1 MEIFLQALISGLL
14 QGSVYAMLAVAF
26 SIIYMTTRT
35 INFALGPQMLIAAL
49 VYFTLTFG
57 GPLLGS
63 EFGGGIPFLIALV
76 ISIVASILIGLLVH
90 SLGLRPLGQFDPNSN
105 IGWILTTLAI
115 GIILVEGGR
124 LIFEEANRPVPPIIQ
139 AIGGS
144 ESILNI
150 PPQKYLIF
158 IVGITLAL
166 ALETLHRKTK
176 LGRGLRATAHD
187 RNTAALMGINTNF
200 MILYSFGLAGAIAA
214 IAAWLIIPVVF
225 VDFNALG
232 TFIGLKAFVGAVVGG
247 IGSTRGALL
256 GGLVVGLA
264 ESMTVV
270 FQAQQWG
277 DAVVFVLLILILMVK
292 PTGILGEA
300 RIEKV

>member
-1 MEIFLQALISGLL
+1 MDIFLQALISGLL

-49 VYFTLTFG
+49 IYFTLTFG
-57 GPLLGS
+57 GALGFGDGVVPL
-63 EFGGGIPFLIALV
+63 FVALP
-76 ISIVASILIGLLVH
+76 ISIVASVLIGLLVH
-90 SLGLRPLGQFDPNSN
+90 TFALRPLGQFDPNGN
-105 IGWILTTLAI
+105 IGWILTTLAL
-115 GIILVEGGR
+115 GLILIEGGR

-139 AIGGS
+139 SIGGS

-158 IVGITLAL
+158 IVGIALAL

-214 IAAWLIIPVVF
+214 VAAWLIIPVVF

>member
-1 MEIFLQALISGLL
+1 MEIVLQALVSGLL
-14 QGSVYAMLAVAF
+14 QGSVYAILAVAF

-35 INFALGPQMLIAAL
+35 INFALGPQMLMAAL
-49 VYFTLTFG
+49 IYFVLAFG
-57 GPLLGS
+57 GP
-63 EFGGGIPFLIALV
+63 GIPIFVALPIA
-76 ISIVASILIGLLVH
+76 IAASIVIGLLVQII
-90 SLGLRPLGQFDPNSN
+90 GLRPLGQFDPNSN
-105 IGWILTTLAI
+105 IGWILTTLAL
-115 GIILVEGGR
+115 GIIITEAAR
-124 LIFEEANRPVPPIIQ
+124 LIFTEENRPVPPLVESV
-139 AIGGS
+139 AGR
-144 ESILNI
+144 ESIANI
-150 PPQKYLIF
+150 PLQTYLIF
-158 IVGITLAL
+158 VVAIAL
-166 ALETLHRKTK
+166 ALVLEALHRKTK

-187 RNTAALMGINTNF
+187 RNTASLMGINTNF
-200 MILYSFGLAGAIAA
+200 MILYSFALAGAIAA
-214 IAAWLIIPVVF
+214 VSAWLIIPVVF

-247 IGSTRGALL
+247 IGSTRGALV

-270 FQAQQWG
+270 VRAQDWR

>member
-1 MEIFLQALISGLL
+1 VDIILQALVSGLL

-35 INFALGPQMLIAAL
+35 INFALGPQMLIGAL

-57 GPLLGS
+57 GALGL
-63 EFGGGIPFLIALV
+63 GDGIVPIFVALPIAVLV
-76 ISIVASILIGLLVH
+76 SILVGLLVH
-90 SLGLRPLGQFDPNSN
+90 TLGLRPLGQFDPNSN

-115 GIILVEGGR
+115 GLMLVEGGR
-124 LIFEEANRPVPPIIQ
+124 LLFEEKNRPVPPVIES
-139 AIGGS
+139 IGGQDA
-144 ESILNI
+144 IVNI

-158 IVGITLAL
+158 IVGIALAI

-214 IAAWLIIPVVF
+214 VAAWLIIPVVF

-247 IGSTRGALL
+247 IGSTRGALV
-256 GGLVVGLA
+256 GGLAVGLA

>member
-1 MEIFLQALISGLL
+1 MDIILQALISGLL

-49 VYFTLTFG
+49 IYFTLTFG
-57 GPLLGS
+57 GALGFQEGVVPL
-63 EFGGGIPFLIALV
+63 FIALP
-76 ISIVASILIGLLVH
+76 IAIVASILIGLLVH
-90 SLGLRPLGQFDPNSN
+90 TLGLRPLGQFDPNSN

-115 GIILVEGGR
+115 GLILVETGR
-124 LIFEEANRPVPPIIQ
+124 LIFEETNRPVPPIIQ
-139 AIGGS
+139 SIGGQDA
-144 ESILNI
+144 ILNI

-158 IVGITLAL
+158 IVGIAIAL

-214 IAAWLIIPVVF
+214 VAAWLLIPVVF

-247 IGSTRGALL
+247 IGSTRGALV

>member
-1 MEIFLQALISGLL
+1 MDIFLQALISGLL

-35 INFALGPQMLIAAL
+35 INFALGPQMLVAAL
-49 VYFTLTFG
+49 IYFTLAFG
-57 GPLLGS
+57 GAFGLEDGQGALPLVV
-63 EFGGGIPFLIALV
+63 ALV
-76 ISIVASILIGLLVH
+76 VAVLASILIGLLVH
-90 SLGLRPLGQFDPNSN
+90 TLGLRPLGQFDPNSN

-115 GIILVEGGR
+115 GLILVEAGR
-124 LIFEEANRPVPPIIQ
+124 LLFEEKNRPVPPIIEQ
-139 AIGGS
+139 IGGQDA
-144 ESILNI
+144 ILNI

-158 IVGITLAL
+158 LVGIAIAL

-214 IAAWLIIPVVF
+214 VAAWLLIPVVF

-247 IGSTRGALL
+247 IGSTRGALV

>member
-1 MEIFLQALISGLL
+1 MDIFLQALISGLL

-35 INFALGPQMLIAAL
+35 INFALGPQMLVAAL
-49 VYFTLTFG
+49 IYFTLAFG
-57 GPLLGS
+57 GAFGLEDGQGALPLV
-63 EFGGGIPFLIALV
+63 IALV
-76 ISIVASILIGLLVH
+76 VAVLASILIGLLVH
-90 SLGLRPLGQFDPNSN
+90 TLGLRPLGQFDPNSN

-115 GIILVEGGR
+115 GLILVEAGR
-124 LIFEEANRPVPPIIQ
+124 LIFEEKNRPVPPVIQ
-139 AIGGS
+139 SIGGQDA
-144 ESILNI
+144 ILNI

-158 IVGITLAL
+158 LVGIAIAL

-214 IAAWLIIPVVF
+214 VAAWLLIPVVF

-247 IGSTRGALL
+247 IGSTRGALV

>member
-1 MEIFLQALISGLL
+1 MDIILQALVSGLL

-35 INFALGPQMLIAAL
+35 INFALGPQMLIGAL
-49 VYFTLTFG
+49 IYFTLTFG
-57 GPLLGS
+57 GALGL
-63 EFGGGIPFLIALV
+63 GDGVIPMFVALPIAIL
-76 ISIVASILIGLLVH
+76 ASILVGLLVH
-90 SLGLRPLGQFDPNSN
+90 TLGLRPLGQFDPNSN
-105 IGWILTTLAI
+105 IGWILTTLAL
-115 GIILVEGGR
+115 GLMLVEAGR
-124 LIFEEANRPVPPIIQ
+124 LIFEEKNRPVPAVIET
-139 AIGGS
+139 IGGQDA
-144 ESILNI
+144 IVNI

-158 IVGITLAL
+158 IVGIALAL

-214 IAAWLIIPVVF
+214 VAAWLIIPVVF

-247 IGSTRGALL
+247 IGSTRGALV

>member
-1 MEIFLQALISGLL
+1 MDIVLQALVSGLL

-35 INFALGPQMLIAAL
+35 INFALGPQMLVAAL
-49 VYFTLTFG
+49 IYFTLTFG
-57 GPLLGS
+57 GALGTGDGVVPLFVALP
-63 EFGGGIPFLIALV
+63 IAIAL
-76 ISIVASILIGLLVH
+76 SILVGLFVH
-90 SLGLRPLGQFDPNSN
+90 TLALRPLGQFDPNGN
-105 IGWILTTLAI
+105 IGWILTTLSV
-115 GIILVEGGR
+115 GLILIEGSR
-124 LIFEEANRPVPPIIQ
+124 LLFHEANRPVPPIIKT
-139 AIGGS
+139 IGG
-144 ESILNI
+144 EDAVLNI

-158 IVGITLAL
+158 IVGIAIAL

-247 IGSTRGALL
+247 IGSTRGALV

>member
-1 MEIFLQALISGLL
+1 MDILLQALVSGLL

-35 INFALGPQMLIAAL
+35 INFALGPQMLVAAL
-49 VYFTLTFG
+49 VYFTITFG
-57 GPLLGS
+57 GPFLGS
-63 EFGGGIPFLIALV
+63 EVGGGLPFLLSLA

-90 SLGLRPLGQFDPNSN
+90 TLGLRPLGQFDPNSN

-115 GIILVEGGR
+115 GLMLIEGGR
-124 LIFEEANRPVPPIIQ
+124 LIFEEANRPVPPVIQ
-139 AIGGS
+139 SIAGN
-144 ESILNI
+144 ESLANI
-150 PPQKYLIF
+150 PLQNYLIF
-158 IVGITLAL
+158 VVGIAVAI

-214 IAAWLIIPVVF
+214 VAAWLIIPVTF
-225 VDFNALG
+225 VDFSALG
-232 TFIGLKAFVGAVVGG
+232 TFIGLKSFVAAVVGG
-247 IGSTRGALL
+247 IGSTRGALV

-270 FQAQQWG
+270 FKAGDWR

>member
-1 MEIFLQALISGLL
+1 MDIILQALVSGLL

-49 VYFTLTFG
+49 IYFTLTFG
-57 GPLLGS
+57 GALGFQEGVVPL
-63 EFGGGIPFLIALV
+63 FIALP
-76 ISIVASILIGLLVH
+76 IAIVASILIGLLVH
-90 SLGLRPLGQFDPNSN
+90 TLGLRPLGQFDPNSN

-115 GIILVEGGR
+115 GLILVESGR
-124 LIFEEANRPVPPIIQ
+124 LIFKEANRPVPPIIE
-139 AIGGS
+139 AIGGND
-144 ESILNI
+144 SILNI

-158 IVGITLAL
+158 IVGIALAL

-214 IAAWLIIPVVF
+214 VAAWLIIPVVF

-247 IGSTRGALL
+247 IGSTRGALV

>member
-1 MEIFLQALISGLL
+1 MDIILQALVSGLL

-49 VYFTLTFG
+49 VYFTLTYG
-57 GPLLGS
+57 GALGMQ
-63 EFGGGIPFLIALV
+63 EGVVAFPIALV
-76 ISIVASILIGLLVH
+76 VSIVVSILIGLLVH
-90 SLGLRPLGQFDPNSN
+90 TLGLRPLGQFDPNSN

-115 GIILVEGGR
+115 GLMIVEAGR
-124 LIFEEANRPVPPIIQ
+124 LIFHEANRPVPPVIDTIL
-139 AIGGS
+139 GKD
-144 ESILNI
+144 SIANI
-150 PPQKYLIF
+150 PPQNYLIF
-158 IVGITLAL
+158 IIDIAVAI

-187 RNTAALMGINTNF
+187 RNTASLMGINTNF

-214 IAAWLIIPVVF
+214 VAAWLIIPVTF

-232 TFIGLKAFVGAVVGG
+232 TFIGLKSFVAAVVGG
-247 IGSTRGALL
+247 IGSTRGALV

-270 FQAQQWG
+270 FKAGDWR

>member
-1 MEIFLQALISGLL
+1 MDIILQAVVSGLL

-35 INFALGPQMLIAAL
+35 INFALGPQMLIGAL
-49 VYFTLTFG
+49 IYFTLTFG
-57 GPLLGS
+57 GALGFQEGIVPLFVAL
-63 EFGGGIPFLIALV
+63 PIA
-76 ISIVASILIGLLVH
+76 IVASILIGLLVH
-90 SLGLRPLGQFDPNSN
+90 TLSLRPLGQFDPNSN

-115 GIILVEGGR
+115 GLMLVEAGR
-124 LIFEEANRPVPPIIQ
+124 LIFHEANRPVPPLIK
-139 AIGGS
+139 AIGGQ
-144 ESILNI
+144 ESIVNI

-158 IVGITLAL
+158 LVGIALAI

-187 RNTAALMGINTNF
+187 RNTASLMGINTNF

-214 IAAWLIIPVVF
+214 VAAWLIIPVVF

-232 TFIGLKAFVGAVVGG
+232 TFIGLKSFVGAVVGG
-247 IGSTRGALL
+247 IGSTRGALV

>member
-1 MEIFLQALISGLL
+1 MDIILQALVSGLL

-35 INFALGPQMLIAAL
+35 INFALGPQMLIGAL
-49 VYFTLTFG
+49 IYFTLTFG
-57 GPLLGS
+57 GALGL
-63 EFGGGIPFLIALV
+63 GDGVIPMFVALPIAIL
-76 ISIVASILIGLLVH
+76 ASILVGLLVH
-90 SLGLRPLGQFDPNSN
+90 TLGLRPLGQFDPNSN
-105 IGWILTTLAI
+105 IGWILTTLAL
-115 GIILVEGGR
+115 GLMLVEAGR
-124 LIFEEANRPVPPIIQ
+124 LIFEEKNRPVPAVIET
-139 AIGGS
+139 IGGQDA
-144 ESILNI
+144 IVNI

-158 IVGITLAL
+158 IVGIALAI

-214 IAAWLIIPVVF
+214 VAAWLIIPVVF

-247 IGSTRGALL
+247 IGSTRGALV

>member
-1 MEIFLQALISGLL
+1 MDIFLQALISGLL

-49 VYFTLTFG
+49 IYFTLTFG
-57 GPLLGS
+57 GALGFEQGPLPLV
-63 EFGGGIPFLIALV
+63 IALIV
-76 ISIVASILIGLLVH
+76 SIIASILIGLLVH
-90 SLGLRPLGQFDPNSN
+90 TLGLRPLGQFDPNSN

-115 GIILVEGGR
+115 GLMLVEAGR
-124 LIFEEANRPVPPIIQ
+124 LIFEEKNRPVPPVIEQ
-139 AIGGS
+139 IGGQDA
-144 ESILNI
+144 ILNI

-158 IVGITLAL
+158 IVGIALAI

-214 IAAWLIIPVVF
+214 VAAWLLIPVVF

-247 IGSTRGALL
+247 IGSTRGALV

>member
-1 MEIFLQALISGLL
+1 MDIILQALVSGLL

-49 VYFTLTFG
+49 VYFTLTYG
-57 GPLLGS
+57 GALGMT
-63 EFGGGIPFLIALV
+63 GGMPFLLALL
-76 ISIVASILIGLLVH
+76 ISVVLSVLVGLLVH
-90 SLGLRPLGQFDPNSN
+90 TLGLRPLGQFDPNSN

-115 GIILVEGGR
+115 GLMIVEAGR
-124 LIFEEANRPVPPIIQ
+124 LIFHEANRPVPPVIDTIF
-139 AIGGS
+139 GKS
-144 ESILNI
+144 SIANI
-150 PPQKYLIF
+150 PPQNYLIF
-158 IVGITLAL
+158 IVGIAVAI

-187 RNTAALMGINTNF
+187 RNTASLMGINTNF

-214 IAAWLIIPVVF
+214 IAAWLIIPVTF

-232 TFIGLKAFVGAVVGG
+232 TFIGLKSFVAAVVGG
-247 IGSTRGALL
+247 IGSTRGALV

-270 FQAQQWG
+270 FKAGDWR

>member
-1 MEIFLQALISGLL
+1 
-14 QGSVYAMLAVAF
+14 MLAVAF

-35 INFALGPQMLIAAL
+35 INFALGPQMLVAAL
-49 VYFTLTFG
+49 IYFTITFG
-57 GPLLGS
+57 GPFLGT
-63 EFGGGIPFLIALV
+63 EVGGGLPFLLSLV
-76 ISIVASILIGLLVH
+76 IAVVASILLGLLVH
-90 SLGLRPLGQFDPNSN
+90 TLGLRPLGRFDPNSN

-115 GIILVEGGR
+115 GLMLVEGGR
-124 LIFEEANRPVPPIIQ
+124 LIFQEANRPVPPVIQ
-139 AIGGS
+139 SIAGN
-144 ESILNI
+144 ESLANI
-150 PPQKYLIF
+150 PLQNYLIF
-158 IVGITLAL
+158 VVGIAVAI

-214 IAAWLIIPVVF
+214 VAAWLIIPVTF
-225 VDFNALG
+225 VDFSALG
-232 TFIGLKAFVGAVVGG
+232 TFIGLKSFVAAVVGG
-247 IGSTRGALL
+247 IGSTRGALI

-270 FQAQQWG
+270 FKAGDWR

>member
-1 MEIFLQALISGLL
+1 MDIFLQALISGLL

-57 GPLLGS
+57 GALGFEDGVVPL
-63 EFGGGIPFLIALV
+63 FVALP
-76 ISIVASILIGLLVH
+76 ISIVVSVLIGLLVH
-90 SLGLRPLGQFDPNSN
+90 TFALRPLGQFDPNGN
-105 IGWILTTLAI
+105 IGWILTTLAL
-115 GIILVEGGR
+115 GLILIEGGR

-139 AIGGS
+139 SIGGS

-158 IVGITLAL
+158 IVGIALAL

-214 IAAWLIIPVVF
+214 VAAWLIIPVVF

>member
-1 MEIFLQALISGLL
+1 MDIVLQALVSGLL

-49 VYFTLTFG
+49 IYFTLTYG
-57 GPLLGS
+57 GALGMES
-63 EFGGGIPFLIALV
+63 GVLAFPVALAIAV
-76 ISIVASILIGLLVH
+76 VFSILVGLLVH
-90 SLGLRPLGQFDPNSN
+90 TFGLRPLGQFDPNSN

-115 GIILVEGGR
+115 GLMLVEAGR
-124 LIFEEANRPVPPIIQ
+124 LIFHEANRPVPPVIDTIF
-139 AIGGS
+139 GRD
-144 ESILNI
+144 SIANI
-150 PPQKYLIF
+150 PPQNYLIF
-158 IVGITLAL
+158 IVGIAVAI

-214 IAAWLIIPVVF
+214 VAAWLIIPVTF

-232 TFIGLKAFVGAVVGG
+232 TFIGLKSFVAAVVGG
-247 IGSTRGALL
+247 IGSTRGALI

-270 FQAQQWG
+270 FKAGDWR

>member
-1 MEIFLQALISGLL
+1 MDIILQALISGLL

-49 VYFTLTFG
+49 IYFTLTFG
-57 GPLLGS
+57 GALGAGDGIVPL
-63 EFGGGIPFLIALV
+63 FIALP
-76 ISIVASILIGLLVH
+76 IAIVASVLIGLLVH
-90 SLGLRPLGQFDPNSN
+90 TLGLRPLGQFDPNSN

-115 GIILVEGGR
+115 GLILVEGGR
-124 LIFEEANRPVPPIIQ
+124 LIFHETNRPVPPIIETIAGQ
-139 AIGGS
+139 D
-144 ESILNI
+144 SIINI

-158 IVGITLAL
+158 IVGIALAI

-187 RNTAALMGINTNF
+187 RNTASLMGINTNF

-214 IAAWLIIPVVF
+214 VAAWLLIPVVF

-247 IGSTRGALL
+247 IGSTRGALV

>member
-1 MEIFLQALISGLL
+1 MDILLQALISGLL

-49 VYFTLTFG
+49 VYFTITFG
-57 GPLLGS
+57 GALGF
-63 EFGGGIPFLIALV
+63 EGGVPIYVSRPIAIVL
-76 ISIVASILIGLLVH
+76 SIILGLLVQL
-90 SLGLRPLGQFDPNSN
+90 LGLRPLGQFDPNSN

-115 GIILVEGGR
+115 GLMLIEVGR
-124 LIFEEANRPVPPIIQ
+124 LVFREENRPVPPFIETIAGQ
-139 AIGGS
+139 
-144 ESILNI
+144 ESIANI
-150 PPQKYLIF
+150 PPQNYLIF
-158 IVGITLAL
+158 LVGLTIAI
-166 ALETLHRKTK
+166 ALEVLHRKTK

-214 IAAWLIIPVVF
+214 IAAWLIIPVTF

-247 IGSTRGALL
+247 IGSTRGALV
-256 GGLVVGLA
+256 GGLAVGLA

-270 FQAQQWG
+270 FQAGEWR
-277 DAVVFVLLILILMVK
+277 DAVVFVLLIVILMVK

>member
-1 MEIFLQALISGLL
+1 MDILLQALVSGLL

-35 INFALGPQMLIAAL
+35 INFALGPQMLVAAL
-49 VYFTLTFG
+49 IYFTITFG
-57 GPLLGS
+57 GPFLGS
-63 EFGGGIPFLIALV
+63 EVGGGLPFLLSLA

-90 SLGLRPLGQFDPNSN
+90 TLGLRPLGQFDPNSN

-115 GIILVEGGR
+115 GLMLIEGGR
-124 LIFEEANRPVPPIIQ
+124 LIFEEANRPVPPVIQ
-139 AIGGS
+139 SIAGN
-144 ESILNI
+144 ESLANI
-150 PPQKYLIF
+150 PLQNYLIF
-158 IVGITLAL
+158 VVGIAVAI

-214 IAAWLIIPVVF
+214 VAAWLIIPVTF
-225 VDFNALG
+225 VDFSALG
-232 TFIGLKAFVGAVVGG
+232 TFIGLKSFVAAVVGG
-247 IGSTRGALL
+247 IGSTRGALV

-270 FQAQQWG
+270 FKAGDWR